1 MRNPAL
7 PTLLQSR
14 VVGSN
19 PRGGSTPGPR
29 RRLWSGEFGRASY
42 LARGEE
48 GTVGVHDTELGRFTV
63 FEPSGAYA
71 SEVRAPASYLVPL
84 RSFGTV
90 VLVERQVGADDAD
103 GIPDRALDWYDI
115 GDLPFDR

>member
-1 MRNPAL
+1 M
-7 PTLLQSR
+7 
-14 VVGSN
+14 
-19 PRGGSTPGPR
+19 
-29 RRLWSGEFGRASY
+29 
-42 LARGEE
+42 
-48 GTVGVHDTELGRFTV
+48 
-63 FEPSGAYA
+63 
-71 SEVRAPASYLVPL
+71 RAPASYLVPL